1 MRQWTPNYRPGIDPP
16 YDNPNHKC
24 CGTCKFNHREKQ
36 DTFTCANED
45 SEYYASYT
53 DYDDMCEDYEP
64 KEDEYR

>member
-1 MRQWTPNYRPGIDPP
+1 MNTFSKP
-16 YDNPNHKC
+16 C

-64 KEDEYR
+64 KEDG